1 MTQASRIDTSGQTA
15 GRAMGR
21 GRWIGLALI
30 ALFGLMAVLTWP
42 ATLQA
47 EQSYSHLDP
56 KTGYRMGHYRAA
68 LPDAAPG
75 STRIDAATLK
85 QRIDDKEVILVDV
98 NAHVGAGFDPITG
111 EWFVQQKRFD
121 IAGST
126 WLPDVGAGYLTP
138 VMEQYFKENLE
149 RLTAGDKSKG
159 IVLYCQTD
167 CWMSWNASKR
177 ASSWGY
183 GNLFWF
189 PEGDAGWKEAGN
201 TLVEAKPVPLTVE

>member
-1 MTQASRIDTSGQTA
+1 MTQWTQF
-15 GRAMGR
+15 
-21 GRWIGLALI
+21 
-30 ALFGLMAVLTWP
+30 ALFTALSLATMFALPTVL
-42 ATLQA
+42 LA
-47 EQSYSHLDP
+47 EQSYPHIDP

-68 LPDAAPG
+68 LPQSAPG
-75 STRIDAATLK
+75 STRVDAATLK
-85 QRIDDKEVILVDV
+85 KKIDNKEVILVDV

-126 WLPDVGAGYLTP
+126 WLPDVGSGFLTP
-138 VMEQYFKENLE
+138 VMEQYFRENLE

-183 GNLFWF
+183 DNLFWF